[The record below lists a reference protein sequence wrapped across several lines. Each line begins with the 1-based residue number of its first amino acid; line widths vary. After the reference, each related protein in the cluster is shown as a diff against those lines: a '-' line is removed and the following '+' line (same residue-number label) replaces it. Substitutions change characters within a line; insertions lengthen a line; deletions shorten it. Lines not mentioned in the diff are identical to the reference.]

1 MSPISQILLPVMLT
15 LASMHADAEKAFDG
29 VYRANG
35 KDAKI
40 AYAVAQKGEPF
51 HDMPVYVLVF
61 SEKDAGKGSNVDAD
75 ARAGKFGDAL
85 IVKLC
90 KTDWGWD
97 VIGNNF
103 VHSGLTGGS
112 ASGSGQIKVQDVVLA
127 GGEIRG
133 KLKTNAGEKIAG
145 QTLDVN
151 LTFHPKTP

>member
-1 MSPISQILLPVMLT
+1 MSAIAKILLPIVLV
-15 LASMHADAEKAFDG
+15 LASMHAHAEKEFDG

-35 KDAKI
+35 KDGKLD
-40 AYAVAQKGEPF
+40 YAVAQKGDPF

-61 SEKDAGKGSNVDAD
+61 SEKDASKDSNVDAD

-112 ASGSGQIKVQDVVLA
+112 ASGSGQIKAQEIALA
-127 GGEIRG
+127 SGEIRG
-133 KLKTNAGEKIAG
+133 KLKTNPGEKIAG
-145 QTLDVN
+145 QPLEVN
-151 LTFHPKTP
+151 LTFHVKAP

>member
-1 MSPISQILLPVMLT
+1 MSAIAKILLPIVLA
-15 LASMHADAEKAFDG
+15 LASVHAYAEKAFDG

-35 KDAKI
+35 KDAKL
-40 AYAVAQKGEPF
+40 AYVIAQKGEPF
-51 HDMPVYVLVF
+51 HDMPVYILVF
-61 SEKDAGKGSNVDAD
+61 SENDASQDKNIDAD

-97 VIGNNF
+97 VIGNNL

-112 ASGSGQIKVQDVVLA
+112 ASGSGQIKAQDIALA

-133 KLKTNAGEKIAG
+133 KLKTNPGEKIAG
-145 QTLDVN
+145 QPLEVS
-151 LTFHPKTP
+151 LTFHVRAP